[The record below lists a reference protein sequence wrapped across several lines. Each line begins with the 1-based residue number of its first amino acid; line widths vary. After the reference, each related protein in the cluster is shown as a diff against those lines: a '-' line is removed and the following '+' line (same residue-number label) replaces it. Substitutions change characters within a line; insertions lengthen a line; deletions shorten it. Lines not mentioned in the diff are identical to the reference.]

1 MLALAPL
8 NVDILPDDCAV
19 LKELLVRLHAQY
31 GAAIEAMHQQI
42 LKLRHAQFGASSER
56 LSAQTELF
64 AEVLDLPLP
73 PVVKQK
79 ISYER
84 KRTGRPA
91 LPKDLP
97 RQRIEYHLDDQQRA
111 EFDSVKPIGEE
122 VSETLQYTP
131 ARLVVLEHARIKYAC
146 TKDGQST
153 VRTAYAQP
161 SPLPKSNAD
170 ASLLA
175 QILVAT
181 YADHMPINRQA
192 VIFGRHG
199 IDLPR
204 STLCDWKL
212 ASAEL
217 LQVLRAPLIAHTLA
231 APRLHSD
238 DTTVQLR
245 DSSKN
250 STHTSRLWGYLGAG
264 QRLDDQGNWVEHP
277 PSVVFE
283 FTRTRQGIH
292 PQQFLKGYR
301 GYLQIDAYSGYDALL
316 KSGNIVAVG
325 CLAHARRHFFDVA
338 RKDPSGATG
347 LAAQALAWIA
357 KLYEIESHIK
367 DHPPDKKLLTRQTQ
381 SRPVL
386 DQFHAWLVGHASTI
400 PPRGELGQAFG
411 YALRQWST
419 LVRYTED
426 GILQPDNNLI
436 ESAIR
441 PVAVGRRSWLFLGAE
456 RGGHVAATMYS
467 LIGTCRLN
475 GVEPYAWLC
484 DVLKRLPNH
493 PVTKLAELLPY
504 NWKRQFTNQT

>member
-8 NVDILPDDCAV
+8 NLDILPDDCAV
-19 LKELLVRLHAQY
+19 LKGLLARLHAQY

-42 LKLRHAQFGASSER
+42 LKLRHVQFGASSER
-56 LSAQTELF
+56 LSTQTELF

-73 PVVKQK
+73 PVLKQK

-84 KRTGRPA
+84 QRKGRPA

-97 RQRIEYHLDDQQRA
+97 RQRIEYHLDDQQKA

-146 TKDGQST
+146 TKDGHST

-204 STLCDWKL
+204 STLCEWKL

-231 APRLHSD
+231 APRVHSD

-245 DSSKN
+245 DASKDT
-250 STHTSRLWGYLGAG
+250 THTSRLWAYLGAG
-264 QRLDDQGNWVEHP
+264 QRPGGQDQWVEHP

-292 PQQFLKGYR
+292 PQRFLKNYR
-301 GYLQIDAYSGYDALL
+301 GYLQIDDYSGYDALL
-316 KSGNIVAVG
+316 KSGDIVAVG
-325 CLAHARRHFFDVA
+325 CMAHARRHFFEVA
-338 RKDPSGATG
+338 RKDPNPQG

-357 KLYEIESHIK
+357 KLYEIESRIK
-367 DHPPDKKLLTRQTQ
+367 DQPPDKKLLTRQAQ
-381 SRPVL
+381 SCPVL
-386 DQFHAWLVGHASTI
+386 DQFHAWLIGHASTV
-400 PPRGELGQAFG
+400 PARGELGQAFG

-426 GILQPDNNLI
+426 GILVPDNNLI

-493 PVTKLAELLPY
+493 PVTKLAELLPF
-504 NWKRQFTNQT
+504 NWKRQSIAQT

>member
-8 NVDILPDDCAV
+8 NVDTLPDDCAV
-19 LKELLVRLHAQY
+19 LKELLVKLHAQY
-31 GAAIEAMHQQI
+31 SAAVEAMHQQI

-56 LSAQTELF
+56 LSAQSELF
-64 AEVLDLPLP
+64 AEILNLPLP

-79 ISYER
+79 VSYER
-84 KRTGRPA
+84 HRKGRPA

-97 RQRIEYHLDDQQRA
+97 RQRIEYHLDAQQVA
-111 EFDSVKPIGEE
+111 QFDSVKPIGEE
-122 VSETLQYTP
+122 LSETLQYIP
-131 ARLVVLEHARIKYAC
+131 ARLLVLEHVRIKYAC

-175 QILVAT
+175 HILTAT
-181 YADHMPINRQA
+181 YADHVPLNRQSM
-192 VIFGRHG
+192 ILGRHG
-199 IDLPR
+199 FDVPR
-204 STLCDWKL
+204 STLTDWKL

-217 LQVLRAPLIAHTLA
+217 LSVLLAPLIAHTLS

-245 DSSKN
+245 DASKAT
-250 STHTSRLWGYLGAG
+250 THTSRLWAYLGAG
-264 QRLDDQGNWVEHP
+264 QRQDGQGQWAVHP

-292 PQQFLKGYR
+292 PQRFLKDYR

-316 KSGNIVAVG
+316 KSGAIVAVG
-325 CLAHARRHFFDVA
+325 CMAHTRRHFFEVA
-338 RKDPSGATG
+338 RKDPNPQG

-367 DHPPDKKLLTRQTQ
+367 DHPPDHKLLTRQTQ

-386 DQFHAWLVGHASTI
+386 NQFHAWLAGHAPGI
-400 PPRGELGQAFG
+400 PARSELGQAFG
-411 YALRQWST
+411 YALRQWAT
-419 LVRYTED
+419 LTRYTED
-426 GILQPDNNLI
+426 GILMLDNNLI

-475 GVEPYAWLC
+475 GVEPYAWLS
-484 DVLKRLPNH
+484 DVLKRLPNQ
-493 PVTKLAELLPY
+493 PVTKLADLLPF
-504 NWKRQFTNQT
+504 NWKRQSITQI

>member
-1 MLALAPL
+1 M
-8 NVDILPDDCAV
+8 
-19 LKELLVRLHAQY
+19 HAQY
-31 GAAIEAMHQQI
+31 GAAIEAIHQQI

-56 LSAQTELF
+56 LSTQTELF

-73 PVVKQK
+73 PVLKQK

-84 KRTGRPA
+84 QRKGRPA

-97 RQRIEYHLDDQQRA
+97 RQRIEYHLDEQQKA

-146 TKDGQST
+146 TKDGHST

-204 STLCDWKL
+204 STLCEWKL

-231 APRLHSD
+231 APRVHSD

-245 DSSKN
+245 DASKDT
-250 STHTSRLWGYLGAG
+250 THTSRLWAYLGAG
-264 QRLDDQGNWVEHP
+264 QRQGGQGQWVEHR

-292 PQQFLKGYR
+292 PQRFLKNYR
-301 GYLQIDAYSGYDALL
+301 GSVVSG
-316 KSGNIVAVG
+316 
-325 CLAHARRHFFDVA
+325 
-338 RKDPSGATG
+338 
-347 LAAQALAWIA
+347 
-357 KLYEIESHIK
+357 
-367 DHPPDKKLLTRQTQ
+367 
-381 SRPVL
+381 
-386 DQFHAWLVGHASTI
+386 
-400 PPRGELGQAFG
+400 
-411 YALRQWST
+411 
-419 LVRYTED
+419 
-426 GILQPDNNLI
+426 
-436 ESAIR
+436 
-441 PVAVGRRSWLFLGAE
+441 
-456 RGGHVAATMYS
+456 
-467 LIGTCRLN
+467 
-475 GVEPYAWLC
+475 
-484 DVLKRLPNH
+484 
-493 PVTKLAELLPY
+493 
-504 NWKRQFTNQT
+504 

>member
-19 LKELLVRLHAQY
+19 LKGLLVKLHAQY

-56 LSAQTELF
+56 LSTQTDLF
-64 AEVLDLPLP
+64 AEILDWPLP

-84 KRTGRPA
+84 QRKGRPA

-97 RQRIEYHLDDQQRA
+97 RQRIEYHLDDQQMA

-161 SPLPKSNAD
+161 SPLPKCNAD

-175 QILVAT
+175 QILTAT
-181 YADHMPINRQA
+181 FADHVPLNRQSM
-192 VIFGRHG
+192 IFGRHG
-199 IDLPR
+199 FPVPR
-204 STLCDWKL
+204 STLDDWKL
-212 ASAEL
+212 GSAEL
-217 LQVLRAPLIAHTLA
+217 LEVLRAPLIAHTLS

-245 DSSKN
+245 DASKDT
-250 STHTSRLWGYLGAG
+250 THTSRLWAYLGAG
-264 QRLDDQGNWVEHP
+264 QRQDDQGQWVEHP

-292 PQQFLKGYR
+292 PQRFLKDYR

-316 KSGNIVAVG
+316 KSGDIVAVG
-325 CLAHARRHFFDVA
+325 CMAHTRRHFFEVA
-338 RKDPSGATG
+338 RKVCENAPMIAASPLCPLSAISNAICCRRGAPSFAKILRAPVMYITARPARHAYCSSGRSASKMGSSTSIAAVPLSPRVEIPSG
-347 LAAQALAWIA
+347 LSLP
-357 KLYEIESHIK
+357 L
-367 DHPPDKKLLTRQTQ
+367 
-381 SRPVL
+381 
-386 DQFHAWLVGHASTI
+386 
-400 PPRGELGQAFG
+400 AFG
-411 YALRQWST
+411 VNTR
-419 LVRYTED
+419 
-426 GILQPDNNLI
+426 
-436 ESAIR
+436 
-441 PVAVGRRSWLFLGAE
+441 
-456 RGGHVAATMYS
+456 
-467 LIGTCRLN
+467 LIGS
-475 GVEPYAWLC
+475 G
-484 DVLKRLPNH
+484 
-493 PVTKLAELLPY
+493 
-504 NWKRQFTNQT
+504 

>member
-19 LKELLVRLHAQY
+19 LKGLLVKLHAQY

-56 LSAQTELF
+56 LSTQTDLF
-64 AEVLDLPLP
+64 AEILDLPLP
-73 PVVKQK
+73 PVIKQK

-84 KRTGRPA
+84 QRKGRPA

-97 RQRIEYHLDDQQRA
+97 RQRIEYHLDDQQMA

-161 SPLPKSNAD
+161 SPLPKCNAD

-175 QILVAT
+175 QILTAT
-181 YADHMPINRQA
+181 FADHVPLNRQSM
-192 VIFGRHG
+192 IFGRHG
-199 IDLPR
+199 FPVPR
-204 STLCDWKL
+204 STLDDWKL
-212 ASAEL
+212 GSAEL
-217 LQVLRAPLIAHTLA
+217 LEVLRAPLIAHTLS

-245 DSSKN
+245 DASKDT
-250 STHTSRLWGYLGAG
+250 THTSRLWAYLGAG
-264 QRLDDQGNWVEHP
+264 QRQDDQGQWVEHP

-292 PQQFLKGYR
+292 PQRFLKDYH

-316 KSGNIVAVG
+316 KSGDIVAVG
-325 CLAHARRHFFDVA
+325 CMAHTRRHFFEVA
-338 RKDPSGATG
+338 RKDPNPQG

-386 DQFHAWLVGHASTI
+386 DQFHTWLVGHAPGI
-400 PPRGELGQAFG
+400 PARSELGQAFG
-411 YALRQWST
+411 YALRQWET

-426 GILQPDNNLI
+426 GILMPDNNLI

-493 PVTKLAELLPY
+493 PVTKLAELLPF
-504 NWKRQFTNQT
+504 NWKRQSITQT